1 MNRILDPIQDMSPPQ
16 HLLAQLHQIRH
27 AMFPISD
34 EFLKLEGDQGDRL
47 GTVEFES
54 SRETFLGEEAQ
65 VGEQE
70 LVLLMN
76 AIGSV
81 RCQLRPARVVNLP
94 VLVVVASC

>member
-1 MNRILDPIQDMSPPQ
+1 
-16 HLLAQLHQIRH
+16 
-27 AMFPISD
+27 
-34 EFLKLEGDQGDRL
+34 LKLESDQGDRL